1 MSLDNLRKQIDDLD
15 TLIIRSIAERMKVAG
30 QIGREKKESG
40 VPVEDKGRENIVLD
54 KVRDLALTENLNPA
68 EIQKIYQRI
77 ISISKE
83 AQGVTVAFQGEIGAY
98 SEEAAYQYFG
108 PTARLKPCEN
118 LEDVFQAVEQGEIQY
133 GLVPVENSL
142 EGSISRTYDLLL
154 DSVLKVSGE
163 TELGV
168 IHCLIGLP
176 ESQIDSIKE
185 IYSHSQ
191 ALGQCKVFLGKM
203 KWKLTATYDTAGSV
217 KIIKEN
223 RYIDKAAIASARAAE
238 VYGMKVLVKG
248 IEDNQNNITR
258 FFILS
263 KQEAVASDND
273 KTSIVFTVKHKPGA
287 LYDAL
292 QKLAAKKINLTKIE
306 SRPTRQK
313 PWEYNFYVDFDGRA
327 EDKMVREALQDLDDV
342 AVFVKILG
350 SYPIYPHNLPQR

>member
-1 MSLDNLRKQIDDLD
+1 MSLDALRKQIDDLD
-15 TLIIRSIAERMKVAG
+15 ALIISSIAERMKVAG

-40 VPVEDKGRENIVLD
+40 MPVEDKGRENVVLD
-54 KVRDLALTENLNPA
+54 KVRALALAENLNP
-68 EIQKIYQRI
+68 EEVQRIYQRI

-118 LEDVFQAVEQGEIQY
+118 LEDVFQTVEQGEIQF

-142 EGSISRTYDLLL
+142 EGSITRTYDLLL
-154 DSVLKVSGE
+154 DSDLKVSGE
-163 TELGV
+163 TTLRV
-168 IHCLIGLP
+168 VHCLIGLP
-176 ESQIDSIKE
+176 DTQIDGINE
-185 IYSHSQ
+185 VYSHSQ
-191 ALGQCKVFLGKM
+191 ALGQCKTFLRKM
-203 KWKLTATYDTAGSV
+203 KWKLTAAYDTAGSV
-217 KIIKEN
+217 KLIKEN
-223 RYIDKAAIASARAAE
+223 HYTDKAAIASARAAE
-238 VYGMKVLVKG
+238 VYGMKILVRG
-248 IEDNQNNITR
+248 IEDNQNNFTR
-258 FFILS
+258 FFVLS
-263 KQEAVASDND
+263 KQEAAPSEND

-292 QKLAAKKINLTKIE
+292 QKLAARNINLTKIE

-327 EDKMVREALQDLDDV
+327 GDKPIREALQDLDKE

-350 SYPIYPHNLPQR
+350 TYPKVR